1 MLPLQNFGDSSKLV
15 EGTCDFTRFC
25 TRKSL
30 VAAMRQE
37 GKSNIKDASLND
49 IALAELVSYIFE
61 TQRNSKESVVFRLAD
76 LVSLYQERL
85 SQLGLKSLPVH
96 TTRLKEKLFNKMP
109 GLKAHTASII
119 F

>member
-1 MLPLQNFGDSSKLV
+1 
-15 EGTCDFTRFC
+15 
-25 TRKSL
+25 
-30 VAAMRQE
+30 MRQE

-85 SQLGLKSLPVH
+85 ATWFEVL
-96 TTRLKEKLFNKMP
+96 
-109 GLKAHTASII
+109 ASSYYPSERKII
-119 F
+119 